1 MPPRRSGI
9 MYEGLRIG
17 GYEVERVKLSVEV
30 EPDLRRR
37 VKIAAAS
44 KDQPIR
50 EWIVGA
56 IRHELENGGEE
67 EELTLPPAGM
77 KPRGSQNPP
86 RPRGGGNPVS
96 EAVIEDR
103 R

>member
-1 MPPRRSGI
+1 
-9 MYEGLRIG
+9 
-17 GYEVERVKLSVEV
+17 VEKVKLSIEV
-30 EPDLRRR
+30 EPELRRR

-44 KDQPIR
+44 KDQSIR

-56 IRHELENGGEE
+56 IRHELENDEE
-67 EELTLPPAGM
+67 EEITLPPAGA
-77 KPRGSQNPP
+77 KPRGSKNPP

-96 EAVIEDR
+96 QAVIEDR

>member
-1 MPPRRSGI
+1 MAK
-9 MYEGLRIG
+9 
-17 GYEVERVKLSVEV
+17 VKLTLEV
-30 EPDLRRR
+30 EPELRRR

-44 KDQPIR
+44 RDQSIR

-56 IRHELENGGEE
+56 IQHELSLENGGEE
-67 EELTLPPAGM
+67 EELTLPPVGA
-77 KPRGSQNPP
+77 KPRGSENPP

>member
-1 MPPRRSGI
+1 MA
-9 MYEGLRIG
+9 
-17 GYEVERVKLSVEV
+17 RVKLTLEV
-30 EPDLRRR
+30 EPELRRR

-44 KDQPIR
+44 RDQSIR

-56 IRHELENGGEE
+56 IQHELENGGEE
-67 EELTLPPAGM
+67 EELTLPSAGA
-77 KPRGSQNPP
+77 KPRGSENPP

>member
-1 MPPRRSGI
+1 
-9 MYEGLRIG
+9 MYKGLRIG
-17 GYEVERVKLSVEV
+17 GFEVKRVKLSVEV

-37 VKIAAAS
+37 VKIAATS
-44 KDQPIR
+44 RDQPIR

-56 IRHELENGGEE
+56 IRHELENSGEE
-67 EELTLPPAGM
+67 EELTLPPAGV

-96 EAVIEDR
+96 DAVIEDR
-103 R
+103 Q

>member
-1 MPPRRSGI
+1 MD
-9 MYEGLRIG
+9 EGLRIG
-17 GYEVERVKLSVEV
+17 GLEVKRVKLSVEV
-30 EPDLRRR
+30 EPELRRR

-56 IRHELENGGEE
+56 IRHELENEVEE
-67 EELTLPPAGM
+67 DELILPPAGV
-77 KPRGSQNPP
+77 KPQGLREGAPKLRS
-86 RPRGGGNPVS
+86 GATLS

>member
-1 MPPRRSGI
+1 M
-9 MYEGLRIG
+9 
-17 GYEVERVKLSVEV
+17 ERVKLSGGGRARARS
-30 EPDLRRR
+30 PRR

-67 EELTLPPAGM
+67 EELVLPPAGV
-77 KPRGSQNPP
+77 KPRGSRNP
-86 RPRGGGNPVS
+86 PRGGGKTGLGCRDRGPS
-96 EAVIEDR
+96 LEA
-103 R
+103 

>member
-1 MPPRRSGI
+1 M
-9 MYEGLRIG
+9 
-17 GYEVERVKLSVEV
+17 ERVKLSVEV
-30 EPDLRRR
+30 EPELRRR

-56 IRHELENGGEE
+56 IRHELENDIEE
-67 EELTLPPAGM
+67 QEFYP
-77 KPRGSQNPP
+77 S
-86 RPRGGGNPVS
+86 RGGKPEGLREGAPKLRSGATLS